1 MLKRFLPEVF
11 VKTVYEIDVNRL
23 KNEGVKAFIFDI
35 DNTIA
40 TYAMP
45 VPDERSKEWLK
56 NLQKMGFKVCFAS
69 NNSVE
74 RVEKFARAAEVPYI
88 GRAFK
93 PLKKHLKRACR
104 NMGVVPCEAVLVGDQ
119 LFTDMWG
126 GNRMKMH
133 TVLVEPISG
142 AEDSF
147 VKFKR
152 SFEKW
157 VLKKYNIKRG

>member
-1 MLKRFLPEVF
+1 MLKRFLPEIF
-11 VKTVYEIDVNRL
+11 VKTVYDIDLESL

-45 VPDERSKEWLK
+45 VPDEKSRMWLSQ
-56 NLQKMGFKVCFAS
+56 LQKMGFKIYFVS

-74 RVEKFARAAEVPYI
+74 RVKRFAKSVDIPYI
-88 GRAFK
+88 GRALK
-93 PLKKHLKRACR
+93 PMKRHLKRACR
-104 NMGVVPCEAVLVGDQ
+104 NMDVMPCETVLVGDQ

-126 GNRMKMH
+126 GNRMKIH
-133 TVLVEPISG
+133 TVLVEPISE

-152 SFEKW
+152 NFEKW
-157 VLKKYNIKRG
+157 VLKKYDKN